1 MFLFFSMDGNM
12 KKPSFLLNAF
22 KFIKCT
28 AIILT
33 LFSFNIYAQSIS
45 LIEFNN
51 YFKSGQ
57 YSKALIILGKNN
69 LIQFDLGEK
78 SYLEGLC
85 YAKLQE
91 YDKAISKF
99 EIAIKNENKNSDL
112 DYEYGQALYAANE
125 LKKARN
131 AFSASAAKKFNTPAS
146 IYYIAHISQ
155 ILEEFPSAIE
165 NYNKI
170 INEETSDNKIKQIA
184 HFQLAETT
192 LLMLRESFKEK
203 KLTQD
208 NLVDSIDKE
217 IIPKLKKASETDP
230 ESNIAFEINQRLQ
243 EIQIEFQLD
252 PNLLRNGKR
261 VSAKKQSGYFSQKVK
276 YDNNISLTN
285 EENNISQTRKDSLIF
300 ESELYGKYDLVFKKM
315 IVISPEVRL
324 NFVQHSNQTSIDVY
338 QNDAYSLNA
347 NLKNRLE
354 HFFYAKPA
362 SFLLDL
368 EFSKMYKDWNQV
380 RSRDFYANSKNIG
393 IGESFSYF
401 NIGDT
406 SIKFKYKQFAAANQ
420 LISNNTTSISGDQT
434 LSLPNQHLLIALF
447 ETDFIDNFNNKTS
460 NSTTYLLRFDYLI
473 PEFLPTYTLGL
484 AMATTMTD
492 TKEQKSTR
500 GTELML
506 NPSLDLTKDINSKM
520 KISFNYEFT
529 KNSSKLSDYDYKKH
543 VLSTEFKFSF

>member
-165 NYNKI
+165 NYI
-170 INEETSDNKIKQIA
+170 ESIA
-184 HFQLAETT
+184 
-192 LLMLRESFKEK
+192 
-203 KLTQD
+203 D
-208 NLVDSIDKE
+208 
-217 IIPKLKKASETDP
+217 
-230 ESNIAFEINQRLQ
+230 
-243 EIQIEFQLD
+243 
-252 PNLLRNGKR
+252 
-261 VSAKKQSGYFSQKVK
+261 
-276 YDNNISLTN
+276 
-285 EENNISQTRKDSLIF
+285 
-300 ESELYGKYDLVFKKM
+300 
-315 IVISPEVRL
+315 
-324 NFVQHSNQTSIDVY
+324 
-338 QNDAYSLNA
+338 
-347 NLKNRLE
+347 
-354 HFFYAKPA
+354 
-362 SFLLDL
+362 
-368 EFSKMYKDWNQV
+368 
-380 RSRDFYANSKNIG
+380 
-393 IGESFSYF
+393 
-401 NIGDT
+401 
-406 SIKFKYKQFAAANQ
+406 
-420 LISNNTTSISGDQT
+420 
-434 LSLPNQHLLIALF
+434 
-447 ETDFIDNFNNKTS
+447 
-460 NSTTYLLRFDYLI
+460 
-473 PEFLPTYTLGL
+473 
-484 AMATTMTD
+484 
-492 TKEQKSTR
+492 
-500 GTELML
+500 
-506 NPSLDLTKDINSKM
+506 
-520 KISFNYEFT
+520 
-529 KNSSKLSDYDYKKH
+529 
-543 VLSTEFKFSF
+543 